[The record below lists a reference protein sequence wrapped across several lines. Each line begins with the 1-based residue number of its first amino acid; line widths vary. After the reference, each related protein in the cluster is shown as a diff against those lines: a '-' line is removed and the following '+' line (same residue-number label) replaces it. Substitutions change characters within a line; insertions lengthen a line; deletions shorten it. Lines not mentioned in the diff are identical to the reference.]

1 MPNWCNNYATIT
13 CPTKDIYNDL
23 IYSIVHE
30 KWFETFAPLQIDDV
44 TNESGWDAHIAIDMW
59 GTKWTPSNIEI
70 NNSYDETY
78 TLEVSFDTAWSPP
91 IGVYKIMNKK
101 FDININAFYQ
111 EYGCDFFGRF
121 CISKEEEIDD
131 VFDMPTDL
139 AELTELRKVIGSE
152 LDDYMSFTWEHLQ
165 EDWNNEDDSEDDDKG
180 DDDDDDEDYSD
191 MPELIDIT
199 GDDEDDDDDED
210 YSDMPE
216 LIDITGDDED
226 ELPDLVDITSDS

>member
-1 MPNWCNNYATIT
+1 MPNWCNNYATFI
-13 CPTKDIYNDL
+13 CPTKEIFDKLNHAISTDN
-23 IYSIVHE
+23 
-30 KWFETFAPLQIDDV
+30 WFETFAPLQIDDV

-101 FDININAFYQ
+101 FDININAFYE
-111 EYGCDFFGRF
+111 EYGCNFFGRF
-121 CISKEEEIDD
+121 YLSKEEEIDD

-152 LDDYMSFTWEHLQ
+152 LDDYMSFTWEQLQ
-165 EDWNNEDDSEDDDKG
+165 EEWNH
-180 DDDDDDEDYSD
+180 DDDDDD
-191 MPELIDIT
+191 
-199 GDDEDDDDDED
+199 DDD
-210 YSDMPE
+210 DMPE

-226 ELPDLVDITSDS
+226 ELPHLVDITSDSSSIVDDDEKNETSNIIEYE

>member
-1 MPNWCNNYATIT
+1 MPNWCNNYATFI
-13 CPTKDIYNDL
+13 CPTKDVYTDL

-101 FDININAFYQ
+101 FDININAFYE
-111 EYGCDFFGRF
+111 EYGCNFFGRF
-121 CISKEEEIDD
+121 YLSKEEEIDD

-152 LDDYMSFTWEHLQ
+152 LDDYMSFTWEQLQ
-165 EDWNNEDDSEDDDKG
+165 EEWNHDDEDHEDGDDS
-180 DDDDDDEDYSD
+180 DDDDEEL
-191 MPELIDIT
+191 PELIDIT
-199 GDDEDDDDDED
+199 DE
-210 YSDMPE
+210 
-216 LIDITGDDED
+216 DED
-226 ELPDLVDITSDS
+226 ELPHLVDITSDSSSIVDDDEKNETSNIIEYE